1 MSIYILGI
9 SYRVK
14 LLKQRHIERKKAIK
28 IHFFSLDDTVNK
40 YIYIWLKKKNHP
52 ANNWNYWHRKEDNS
66 LSEIALGCFAEDVFL
81 YFKTP
86 YIKKTDFGLSVP
98 FFNFLNVLLFWYW
111 FLYNYIK

>member
-40 YIYIWLKKKNHP
+40 YIYLTLKKKNHP
-52 ANNWNYWHRKEDNS
+52 ANN
-66 LSEIALGCFAEDVFL
+66 
-81 YFKTP
+81 
-86 YIKKTDFGLSVP
+86 
-98 FFNFLNVLLFWYW
+98 
-111 FLYNYIK
+111 

>member
-40 YIYIWLKKKNHP
+40 YIFDLKKKRTILQIIEIID
-52 ANNWNYWHRKEDNS
+52 AERK
-66 LSEIALGCFAEDVFL
+66 
-81 YFKTP
+81 T
-86 YIKKTDFGLSVP
+86 T
-98 FFNFLNVLLFWYW
+98 LFQR
-111 FLYNYIK
+111 LH

>member
-40 YIYIWLKKKNHP
+40 YIYLTLKKKKKNHP
-52 ANNWNYWHRKEDNS
+52 ANN
-66 LSEIALGCFAEDVFL
+66 
-81 YFKTP
+81 
-86 YIKKTDFGLSVP
+86 
-98 FFNFLNVLLFWYW
+98 
-111 FLYNYIK
+111 

>member
-40 YIYIWLKKKNHP
+40 YIYLTLKKRTILQIIEIID
-52 ANNWNYWHRKEDNS
+52 AERK
-66 LSEIALGCFAEDVFL
+66 
-81 YFKTP
+81 T
-86 YIKKTDFGLSVP
+86 T
-98 FFNFLNVLLFWYW
+98 LFQR
-111 FLYNYIK
+111 LH